1 MNSHFTVGFIVFPYC
16 RYKMMA
22 MITAYSINEIMMPKK
37 KGWSENFIVSSESNG
52 QKLLRDAQPGS
63 P

>member
-1 MNSHFTVGFIVFPYC
+1 
-16 RYKMMA
+16 MMA